1 MPSSAPS
8 IDWQALLPLIIV
20 FAGGVVGVLVESLLP
35 RAYRS
40 ALQRAVAYL
49 TVLAAFVFTGLNWL
63 LGVYGPTAGGS
74 IMVDVPSYFT
84 WLTLL
89 FFTVLAL
96 LLFGERRLYSG
107 VTAFAPQAAA
117 TPGSPDEREAIEKR
131 VEQNELY
138 PLTMFALVGMM
149 LFAASGDLLMMFV
162 ALEIMSLPL
171 YVMCGLA
178 RRRRLLS
185 QESSMKYFLLGAL
198 SSAIFVFGIA
208 LLYGFAGS
216 FNLGGT
222 YDSQAGL
229 VDPGLAAAIQLQ
241 PEGNGMLFAG
251 LAMVGIG
258 LLFKIGAAPFASWV
272 PDVYAGAPSPITA
285 FMAVCTKIAAMVG
298 LARVFFVA
306 FGGLRWDWQ
315 PVLAIVAVASMAIG
329 SVLAIAQSDVKRM
342 LAYSSIAHAG
352 FLLVAVTGAFQAAGP
367 DQLTSLASVLFYL
380 VAYGVTTMGA
390 FAIVTMVRNRSGEVN
405 QLGAWAGLGRKSPVV
420 AGLFAYF
427 LLSFAGIPLTAG
439 FIGKWTVFMAAWR
452 GGYAWLVVVAVLVS
466 VIAAF
471 FYVRVIVTMFFSDPA
486 EGDAEVAQA
495 GWGTQAVLVVSCVLT
510 VVLAVV
516 PGWLLTLS
524 AQAGQF
530 LR

>member
-1 MPSSAPS
+1 
-8 IDWQALLPLIIV
+8 
-20 FAGGVVGVLVESLLP
+20 
-35 RAYRS
+35 
-40 ALQRAVAYL
+40 
-49 TVLAAFVFTGLNWL
+49 
-63 LGVYGPTAGGS
+63 
-74 IMVDVPSYFT
+74 
-84 WLTLL
+84 
-89 FFTVLAL
+89 
-96 LLFGERRLYSG
+96 
-107 VTAFAPQAAA
+107 
-117 TPGSPDEREAIEKR
+117 
-131 VEQNELY
+131 
-138 PLTMFALVGMM
+138 
-149 LFAASGDLLMMFV
+149 
-162 ALEIMSLPL
+162 
-171 YVMCGLA
+171 
-178 RRRRLLS
+178 
-185 QESSMKYFLLGAL
+185 MKLFLLGAL